1 MSKTLTLDFEEEIDY
16 SMVGITSSL
25 KDYRLTFYL
34 NKLRC
39 FQFKR
44 VDPFIFT
51 HKGTD
56 FSYSMYIYVDSTNLR
71 NYYLIANKS
80 NSVKLVKAY
89 QHFDYLLIMEGEV
102 EDELCADISKQIK
115 QLSGVV
121 ITSELDT
128 NLFFK
133 IPNLLTKLEMHL
145 DKILT

>member
-1 MSKTLTLDFEEEIDY
+1 MLTLDLEEEIDY
-16 SMVGITSSL
+16 SIVGITSSL

-44 VDPFIFT
+44 VESFVYT
-51 HKGTD
+51 HKD
-56 FSYSMYIYVDSTNLR
+56 ISFSYSLYIFIDKVNLR

-80 NSVKLVKAY
+80 NSVKLVKEY
-89 QHFDYLLIMEGEV
+89 KHFDYLLIMEGEV
-102 EDELCADISKQIK
+102 EDELCSDLSKQIK

-128 NLFFK
+128 NSFLK
-133 IPNLLTKLEMHL
+133 TPNLRTNFEMHMDSVLTKF
-145 DKILT
+145 